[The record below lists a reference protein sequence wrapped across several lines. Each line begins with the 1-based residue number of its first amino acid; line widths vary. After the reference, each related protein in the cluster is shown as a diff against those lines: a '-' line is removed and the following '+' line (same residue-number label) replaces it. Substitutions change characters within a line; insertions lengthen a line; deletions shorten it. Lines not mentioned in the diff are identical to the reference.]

1 MSDINNAD
9 PTRMSPRDEL
19 RAEVLRV
26 VSDMFYTVA
35 DPDMLMKNKYETIT
49 ESYMPK
55 LISIC
60 TED

>member
-1 MSDINNAD
+1 MQD

-35 DPDMLMKNKYETIT
+35 DPNMSKIDKYETIT
-49 ESYMPK
+49 DSYMPK
-55 LISIC
+55 LMAIC
-60 TED
+60 KEG